1 LALNFRVKLVWQD
14 SDAGASSSMY
24 LTSDGRVI
32 LQGRPMSEEERKTLS
47 LPLDAGMIS
56 VDRNLIRAIKE
67 ML

>member
-1 LALNFRVKLVWQD
+1 MNFRVELVWQD
-14 SDAGASSSMY
+14 SDAGAASSMY

-32 LQGRPMSEEERKTLS
+32 LQGGALS
-47 LPLDAGMIS
+47 AEDKRRLALPADAEMIS